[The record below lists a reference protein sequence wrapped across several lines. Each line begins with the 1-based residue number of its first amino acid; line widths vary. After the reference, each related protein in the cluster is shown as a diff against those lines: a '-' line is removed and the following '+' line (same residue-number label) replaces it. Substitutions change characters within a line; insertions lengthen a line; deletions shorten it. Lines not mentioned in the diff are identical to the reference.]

1 MNESKKNS
9 RFLPY
14 EADFDTLNKWRRIG
28 VILLYLV
35 SALSILIPFVSN
47 LYKSNILLK
56 NIFEF
61 ANYIFIVSYYVVN
74 VVTET
79 FLYPATAR
87 LRRMGFIDNALGSK
101 FLGKPTEN
109 YFTNDAIQPGAY
121 KIAVNCFENCY
132 FTYNISR
139 GMHVSVITKNVL
151 FAFVFLSTAYIGL
164 KDNSVGLPILQVL
177 LSSLFI
183 TELIHHLNF
192 VSKLQVLLEKFK
204 LFFMDVMENRL
215 DENNLHRPIL
225 LLLDYET
232 TLAYNKAPLSD
243 RVYKKL
249 NKKLSAEWEE
259 LKEYYEIIK

>member
-1 MNESKKNS
+1 M
-9 RFLPY
+9 
-14 EADFDTLNKWRRIG
+14 
-28 VILLYLV
+28 LYLV
-35 SALSILIPFVSN
+35 SGLSILIPLIPN
-47 LYKSNILLK
+47 LYQNKTLLVD
-56 NIFEF
+56 IFKF
-61 ANYIFIVSYYVVN
+61 TNYILIIAYYVIN

-87 LRRMGFIDNALGSK
+87 LRRMGFIDNALASK

-109 YFTNDAIQPGAY
+109 YYTNDAIQPGTY

-132 FTYNISR
+132 FTYNISK
-139 GMHVSVITKNVL
+139 GMHKSVITKNVL
-151 FAFVFLSTAYIGL
+151 FAFIFLSTAYMGL
-164 KDNSVGLPILQVL
+164 KDNAVGLPILQVF

-204 LFFMDVMENRL
+204 LFFMDVTENRL
-215 DENNLHRPIL
+215 DINNLYRPIL

-243 RVYKKL
+243 RVYRKL
-249 NKKLSAEWEE
+249 NKKLSVEWEE
-259 LKEYYEIIK
+259 LKQYYEIVK